1 MFTGF
6 EDQQAA
12 APPPPAPIPDTSGYD
27 ERQIAIQSKIAQ
39 LQKTQEG
46 VHPHYWI
53 QGLKNQQAELA
64 AESKGIDLQRRAE
77 MNSARQAAQRVQQA
91 EHQNR
96 LRATDLAARG
106 IPTYRDSQ
114 GGLGVATDETGAPLS
129 HLDKSHGIA
138 YDSKGEPKSLE
149 YGAAGAVPGRP
160 PAELAAL
167 IGFLWATGARISEAL
182 AVTPG
187 SFDVEQSTVRLPTLK
202 RRRKDGTGRLKT
214 AARVVPL
221 PPKYLAEVLAVIV
234 RQRQTQTKLFD
245 PEDDPALRPMD
256 EVYAAKVAEINEAFE
271 VSAAQ
276 LTAGYPPSEKITWPT
291 QQDEALAWRAS
302 DLNPTPYID
311 ALAAARGIGRVDFLG
326 RVLLKV
332 DAFRAASALIVGTRQ
347 RYVDVASAA
356 RDKGDVRAIDAIR
369 PMFKLS

>member
-1 MFTGF
+1 MK
-6 EDQQAA
+6 
-12 APPPPAPIPDTSGYD
+12 Y
-27 ERQIAIQSKIAQ
+27 
-39 LQKTQEG
+39 
-46 VHPHYWI
+46 V
-53 QGLKNQQAELA
+53 
-64 AESKGIDLQRRAE
+64 QRNE
-77 MNSARQAAQRVQQA
+77 
-91 EHQNR
+91 
-96 LRATDLAARG
+96 
-106 IPTYRDSQ
+106 
-114 GGLGVATDETGAPLS
+114 
-129 HLDKSHGIA
+129 
-138 YDSKGEPKSLE
+138 
-149 YGAAGAVPGRP
+149 AGAVIGVYDAPQLGQEAQKDADGNAVLKDGEPVMITVDYAPEQLADDHPDVVAWLDGQLQPKVYVQRDDGGKIVGRYSQP
-160 PAELAAL
+160 QEGLA
-167 IGFLWATGARISEAL
+167 TEAL
-182 AVTPG
+182 HA
-187 SFDVEQSTVRLPTLK
+187 
-202 RRRKDGTGRLKT
+202 
-214 AARVVPL
+214 
-221 PPKYLAEVLAVIV
+221 
-234 RQRQTQTKLFD
+234 
-245 PEDDPALRPMD
+245 DDPALRPMD